1 MPRVLIVDDEETDLL
16 LMQSILARAGYD
28 TEVAVTGEDALR
40 QYLTESVDVVVTD
53 LQMPDVHGFELITI
67 LREFENPPAVIAV
80 SGTGPFQL
88 HMAEALGAKWTLTKP
103 VTPDLLLDAVT
114 RALRDDEGS
123 EDRLTS

>member
-1 MPRVLIVDDEETDLL
+1 MPRILIVDDEETDLL
-16 LMQSILARAGYD
+16 LMQSILARAGYQ

-67 LREFENPPAVIAV
+67 LREFEDPPAVIAV

-103 VTPDLLLDAVT
+103 VTPDLLLDAVA
-114 RALRDDEGS
+114 RALRDDDRL
-123 EDRLTS
+123 EDRLSS